1 MTFIDHY
8 WQPKVS
14 ATTLIDFTSTYINFS
29 SSSSNK
35 KDTFKVLLF
44 EDSSTFKA
52 SKASGLSRPLVHTK
66 LYFSLVIGCMT
77 PRQQQIS
84 RRFMSITENL

>member
-52 SKASGLSRPLVHTK
+52 SKNPNFRTLQTTCSFQVVLLISYW
-66 LYFSLVIGCMT
+66 LYDARRRDVSCRSLKI
-77 PRQQQIS
+77 
-84 RRFMSITENL
+84 